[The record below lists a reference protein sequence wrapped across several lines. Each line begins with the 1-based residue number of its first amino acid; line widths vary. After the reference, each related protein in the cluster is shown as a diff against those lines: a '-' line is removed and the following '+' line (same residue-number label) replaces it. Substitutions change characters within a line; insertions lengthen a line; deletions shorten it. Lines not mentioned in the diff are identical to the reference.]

1 MLGFAVTRSTE
12 ATAINRDFAKQI
24 MAPHLTKCAYPS
36 PFSPAQDVHATSMAE
51 A

>member
-1 MLGFAVTRSTE
+1 MLGFTVTRSTE

-36 PFSPAQDVHATSMAE
+36 PFSPAQDVHVTSMAE
-51 A
+51 S

>member
-24 MAPHLTKCAYPS
+24 MAPRLTKCAYPS
-36 PFSPAQDVHATSMAE
+36 PFSPAQDVRVIDTTE